1 MKVLVVEDTATT
13 AAVLVRHLEALGF
26 DAIVAK
32 NGEEGVAAFV
42 REHPDIV
49 LLDILLPGI
58 DGIEVA
64 RRIRA
69 QERDGEWTPVI
80 YLSAKHDDAA
90 IEAGLS
96 AGGDDYLTKP
106 ISPVVLTAKLRAMQ
120 RLAQAQKSLLLLTQ
134 RLDEA
139 NRRLQEMVHVDGLT
153 GVANRRAFDA
163 RLSEEWRR
171 CARLEKPLTLLLFDV
186 DYFKRYN
193 DSRGHLAGDDA
204 LKRVAQALSGAL
216 QRPGDLLARY
226 GGEEFAAV
234 LPEVDDEGG
243 KIVAERMRAAVAAL
257 RIPHPDSPIGRT
269 ISVSIGGASALPGK
283 TVGVDSPAVLLDL
296 ADRALYRAKAAGRN
310 RAVVLPAAVLRGESE
325 AVTPGA

>member
-42 REHPDIV
+42 RDRPDIV

-64 RRIRA
+64 RQIRA
-69 QERDGEWTPVI
+69 NERQGEWTPVI
-80 YLSAKHDDAA
+80 YLSAKNDDAA

-163 RLSEEWRR
+163 RLTEEWRR
-171 CARLEKPLTLLLFDV
+171 CARLEKPLTLLLFDI

-204 LKRVAQALSGAL
+204 LKRVAQALAGAL

-234 LPEVDDEGG
+234 LPEVDETGG
-243 KIVAERMRAAVAAL
+243 GIVAERMRAAVAAL
-257 RIPHPDSPIGRT
+257 RIPHPDSPISRT
-269 ISVSIGGASALPGK
+269 ITVSVGGASALPGQAA
-283 TVGVDSPAVLLDL
+283 GVDSPAVLLDL

-310 RAVVLPAAVLRGESE
+310 CAVVLPASALTGSE
-325 AVTPGA
+325 TIAPGA